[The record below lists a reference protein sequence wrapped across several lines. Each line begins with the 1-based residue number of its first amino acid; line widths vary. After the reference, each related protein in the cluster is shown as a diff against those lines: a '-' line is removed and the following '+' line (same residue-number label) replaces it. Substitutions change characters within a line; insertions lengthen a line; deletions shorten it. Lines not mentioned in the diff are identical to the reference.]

1 MQLFYSSLSLVYS
14 EVYEL
19 LTTFKVKERGLKDS
33 STGAKTAT
41 KQFSRQRLWA
51 KAVRFRLF
59 LSFVVRSFW
68 QHDGPKIAAHLTF
81 TSMFAVVPVMTVT
94 YSILALIPD
103 LKEVGGEIQ
112 SYLFQHFVPSSSSQL
127 QGYFAGFADQ
137 ASNLTGVGLSMLFV
151 TAVLMLRN
159 IEKAFNRIWH
169 VTESRKGAT
178 GLLLYWAILS
188 ISPLLMGVAF
198 AIPGYMASVE
208 MLSSIT
214 GDAYSNKMFIK
225 VLPIL
230 LSAGAFSLAYVAI
243 PNTAVPIKHALAGG
257 LLAAISFEAARR
269 LMATFVSMFPSY
281 QFIYG
286 AFATVPIFL
295 IWIYISWMILL
306 VGAEFVQA
314 LTNYRVSLR
323 QSRSNLGQV
332 LDILYLLYLNQKEGC
347 SYKESVL
354 LKKLP
359 GLGMDAWENY
369 KFALQNHRLIATTDD
384 GEFILSRNL
393 RHLTMYDLFQILNP
407 NALVLEAPA
416 SVTWKALAQSRF
428 DQGVSELQK
437 TWCIPLSDLFDSEV

>member
-1 MQLFYSSLSLVYS
+1 M
-14 EVYEL
+14 
-19 LTTFKVKERGLKDS
+19 KDS
-33 STGAKTAT
+33 VLGT
-41 KQFSRQRLWA
+41 KPLSRQRLWA
-51 KAVRFRLF
+51 KAVRLRLF
-59 LSFVVRSFW
+59 LGFVARSFW

-103 LKEVGGEIQ
+103 LKEVGDQIQ

-137 ASNLTGVGLSMLFV
+137 ASNLTGVGLAMLFV

-169 VTESRKGAT
+169 VTEARKGAA

-208 MLSSIT
+208 MLSTIT
-214 GDAYSNKMFIK
+214 GEAYTNKLFIR
-225 VLPIL
+225 VIPIL
-230 LSAGAFSLAYVAI
+230 LSAGAFSLAYAAI
-243 PNTAVPIKHALAGG
+243 PNTSVPIKHAFAGG
-257 LLAAISFEAARR
+257 LLAAIGFETARR
-269 LMATFVSMFPSY
+269 LMTSFVSMFPSY

-314 LTNYRVSLR
+314 LTNYRMSMR
-323 QSRSNLGQV
+323 QSKSSLGQV
-332 LDILYLLYLNQKEGC
+332 LDILYLLYLNQKEGG
-347 SYKESVL
+347 SYKEAVL
-354 LKKLP
+354 LKQLP
-359 GLGMDAWENY
+359 ALSIDAWESY
-369 KFALQNHRLIATTDD
+369 KYAMQQHKLIATTDE
-384 GEFILSRNL
+384 GNIILSRNL
-393 RHLTMYDLFQILNP
+393 QHLSLYELFQVLNP
-407 NALVLEAPA
+407 NALVLEAPT
-416 SVTWKALAQSRF
+416 SVAWHSVAQTRF
-428 DQGVSELQK
+428 DQGVGELQK
-437 TWCIPLSDLFDSEV
+437 AWDIPLSELFDTKT